1 MDPAA
6 GRGGVVALTL
16 GSPGITCA
24 RPDQLVGDIV
34 SLLGRDHAELDR
46 MLVILA
52 TVDPNG
58 SEWRTNFEGLRL
70 GFTAHAAAEEQALT
84 VVVSARDGALSRLIA
99 YILEAHRIQDRLLT
113 RLAEGRS
120 AAARINDVLELRA
133 SLISHG
139 EQEQLILLPSLR
151 DAIPSESYDKLARFY
166 AGQRIRALGTVPPFT
181 RSRRDSASAR

>member
-1 MDPAA
+1 MNPAA
-6 GRGGVVALTL
+6 GCGAVVALTL

-24 RPDQLVGDIV
+24 RPNQPVGDLA

-46 MLVILA
+46 ILVILA
-52 TVDPNG
+52 TADPNG

-70 GFTAHAAAEEQALT
+70 GFAAHAAAEEQALT
-84 VVVSARDGALSRLIA
+84 VVISARDGALSRLIA
-99 YILEAHRIQDRLLT
+99 YILEAHRIQERLLT

-120 AAARINDVLELRA
+120 AAARVNDVLELRA

-151 DAIPSESYDKLARFY
+151 DAIPTDSYTRLATFY
-166 AGQRIRALGTVPPFT
+166 SGHRMRALGTIPPFT
-181 RSRRDSASAR
+181 RARRDSATAR